1 MDGSDSSQ
9 QNAEAFFLR
18 SVRNP
23 LRVPP
28 LLCVFQV
35 LRVMVQ
41 PQRGQREVFPAQV
54 VPQDEQVLV
63 QLPQVAPRLFTQL
76 PSCVVQVVQV
86 LAAAAVSLSAQ
97 AEGGKSGRLKN
108 SLQHA

>member
-1 MDGSDSSQ
+1 
-9 QNAEAFFLR
+9 
-18 SVRNP
+18 
-23 LRVPP
+23 
-28 LLCVFQV
+28 
-35 LRVMVQ
+35 MVQ

-76 PSCVVQVVQV
+76 PSCVVQAQV

-108 SLQHA
+108 SSQTFSANSSQGGMLQKP

>member
-1 MDGSDSSQ
+1 
-9 QNAEAFFLR
+9 
-18 SVRNP
+18 
-23 LRVPP
+23 
-28 LLCVFQV
+28 
-35 LRVMVQ
+35 MVQ

-76 PSCVVQVVQV
+76 PSCVVQAQV

-97 AEGGKSGRLKN
+97 AEGGNKGKLKN
-108 SLQHA
+108 SSQTFSANSSQGGILQKP